1 MLKTLIAIFIG
12 GGAGSV
18 LRFLVGL
25 GSKTLAPNF
34 PLGTLLANLLAT
46 TAMAAILIYFST
58 ESRTPSWMSAFLL
71 IGFCG
76 GFSTFSTFSLDT
88 IHLYKE
94 GHALLALA
102 NVALN
107 VLLCLG
113 VAWYLMKKL

>member
-1 MLKTLIAIFIG
+1 MLKTLLAVFIG

-18 LRFLVGL
+18 VRFLVGM
-25 GSKTLAPNF
+25 GSSTLIPKF

-46 TAMAAILIYFST
+46 AAMAAILLYLST
-58 ESRTPSWMSAFLL
+58 ESRTPGWMSAFLL

-76 GFSTFSTFSLDT
+76 GFSTFSTFSIDT

-102 NVALN
+102 NIALN
-107 VLLCLG
+107 VLLCIGL
-113 VAWYLMKKL
+113 AWYLMKKL